1 MHYKAMNSKH
11 CVCFSQSDMD
21 EIKSFMEKN
30 KSVQEHPQEDRQSWE
45 KQSFTKPLQ
54 ENRGLPEMIILFH
67 RNDFSILTVCFKEF
81 SRADWI
87 RIFFPAVVLVFQTR

>member
-21 EIKSFMEKN
+21 EIKSFMEEN
-30 KSVQEHPQEDRQSWE
+30 KSLQEHPQEDRQSWGQ

-54 ENRGLPEMIILFH
+54 QNRGLPEMIILFH
-67 RNDFSILTVCFKEF
+67 RNDFSILTVCFKEL
-81 SRADWI
+81 I
-87 RIFFPAVVLVFQTR
+87 E